1 MMNDTSDPSNR
12 PEYAEI
18 SDSTWEDLSESARQT
33 IIESLNDRVSV
44 RAYLRYQ
51 DAFNGYRD
59 VREAVMEM
67 VRTLC
72 PDTDKTPAQLLPGF
86 LKPLKNA
93 IDPLSRVIWEDVDNR
108 IEELKRKRRETLER
122 LLQKAVNRQEASEI
136 REDILD
142 EFKRLEQN
150 Q

>member
-1 MMNDTSDPSNR
+1 MINDTSDPSNK
-12 PEYAEI
+12 PEYAKI
-18 SDSTWEDLSESARQT
+18 SDSKWEAVSESARQT

-72 PDTDKTPAQLLPGF
+72 PDTDKPPAQLLPGF
-86 LKPLKNA
+86 LKTLKES
-93 IDPLSRVIWEDVDNR
+93 IDPLSRVIWKDVDNR
-108 IEELKRKRRETLER
+108 IEELKRERRETLDR
-122 LLQKAVNRQEASEI
+122 LLQKSVNRQEVSEI

-142 EFKRLEQN
+142 EIEKL
-150 Q
+150 